1 MITILHE
8 LSIHP
13 TCFDI
18 HSIAF
23 VIHRVFFWLEWLRLG
38 PIEKSLRFPNILC
51 EAGPQTEEVQSFSQ
65 WVLFLC
71 TKRVYRGRKMILGFF
86 FEPCH

>member
-1 MITILHE
+1 MVTILHE

-38 PIEKSLRFPNILC
+38 PIEKSLRFPNSLC
-51 EAGPQTEEVQSFSQ
+51 
-65 WVLFLC
+65 L
-71 TKRVYRGRKMILGFF
+71 
-86 FEPCH
+86 